1 MNQQYCTF
9 RLDNLTCGIEVERV
23 QEVLRYQRPTRVPLA
38 NAVVRGLINLRGRI
52 VPAIDLRARMGLPPL
67 PPDQEPMN
75 LVVRT
80 PDDILSL
87 LVDEIGGVIDLSD
100 DTFELPPATLPRSAR
115 ALIRGAHKLQSQLLL
130 VLDTDAVLQ
139 FAAC

>member
-9 RLDNLTCGIEVERV
+9 RLDSLTCGIEVERV

-38 NAVVRGLINLRGRI
+38 NPVVRGLINLRGRI
-52 VPAIDLRARMGLPPL
+52 VPALDLRTRMGLPLL
-67 PPDQEPMN
+67 PPEQEPMN

-80 PDDILSL
+80 PDGILSL
-87 LVDEIGGVIDLSD
+87 LVDEIGGVIDLGD

-115 ALIRGAHKLQSQLLL
+115 ALIRGAHKLHSQLLL
-130 VLDTDAVLQ
+130 VLDTDEVLQ